1 MISVGPGPDRIL
13 LDNLL
18 KYFVVGKPRT
28 TSMRNSFGQELV
40 QYPDNLTVS
49 DIYYFWL
56 APTLCYELNF
66 PRSGR
71 VRKMFLLRRA
81 IEVIVG
87 KS

>member
-1 MISVGPGPDRIL
+1 MLPIFVLNSIL
-13 LDNLL
+13 KPIL
-18 KYFVVGKPRT
+18 FSGKPRT

-87 KS
+87 KSKSK